1 MAVRNGQQF
10 LAGLKDDRVVYLG
23 DRKVDTSTEPR
34 FQGSL
39 QGMAEY
45 FDYQIENADDCLVA
59 DPEKPGEMM
68 SASLIVP
75 RNKEDLA
82 IRHKALDRFARYSYG
97 MLGRTPD
104 YVNVVLSGHVA
115 RRDIWEKSDPV
126 YHDRLTKFHREV
138 IDGDLSL
145 THAIAHANIDK
156 STGDL
161 AGMNADLT
169 VHKVGETQNGIIV
182 RGGKMLAT
190 LGPFTDEFYVYPSAP
205 IPTGAER
212 HALCFSVPSNT
223 KGLIMFCRD
232 HYGVDESRADA
243 PFSSRFDEQDVFVV
257 FDDVEVPYE
266 RLFIDGNL
274 DVYNNVTRGV
284 SPGNTVQQT
293 AIRAKVKLEFAYDL
307 CTLMARITGSEQR
320 QDVAVMLGEI
330 HTYMIMT
337 KAAIIAAEERAHVW
351 GTSGAFFPHR
361 DLAALRSI
369 MPEWMSRVNQI
380 IRALGSHN
388 MLATPSL
395 DLFQDP
401 DVGDMLRK
409 YLPGANGFTAEQRAA
424 VFRTARDFA
433 ISALAGRNE
442 LYEMFYLGSQS
453 RARAGDHMVAQR
465 NGWKG
470 EVMEFLTK
478 NGAFLKK

>member
-1 MAVRNGQQF
+1 
-10 LAGLKDDRVVYLG
+10 
-23 DRKVDTSTEPR
+23 
-34 FQGSL
+34 
-39 QGMAEY
+39 
-45 FDYQIENADDCLVA
+45 
-59 DPEKPGEMM
+59 
-68 SASLIVP
+68 
-75 RNKEDLA
+75 
-82 IRHKALDRFARYSYG
+82 
-97 MLGRTPD
+97 
-104 YVNVVLSGHVA
+104 
-115 RRDIWEKSDPV
+115 
-126 YHDRLTKFHREV
+126 
-138 IDGDLSL
+138 
-145 THAIAHANIDK
+145 
-156 STGDL
+156 
-161 AGMNADLT
+161 
-169 VHKVGETQNGIIV
+169 
-182 RGGKMLAT
+182 MLAT

-284 SPGNTVQQT
+284 SPGNTLQQT